1 MPNKVMSILTILLIA
16 IFSIILWIVL
26 VSMRSPNKQLM
37 VENDCNVEQKIVED
51 EDSLRRTGLYCF
63 EYKLIPIY
71 VDILKND
78 PDMEFKLIDATYWQK
93 DIISMAQP
101 QYIDWDEISC
111 EIVGDWGSEYVF
123 LYEFPKPFDVL
134 LAKYGAVYVNKQKKI
149 YKYYTLEKSL
159 YGYVLCSTSTES
171 HSNYGERDD
180 MSKEEFIKDI
190 CNIIG
195 TDDISQRDW
204 RLAKDKNAM
213 DKSRYFREKLNNM
226 VPLNGLD
233 EREGLENITVKN
245 FNEIIEGETNVVIYF
260 YDVIII
266 QNKRLTS
273 KQCKYMLPDLS
284 SLAEE
289 FKGEVKVCI
298 CDVYSPEN
306 ETVSATYGIKV
317 LPTFLFFKKGELM
330 GFDFGLCK
338 KEHLRA
344 RFEELLAE

>member
-1 MPNKVMSILTILLIA
+1 MSKIIMPILTFTLIA
-16 IFSIILWIVL
+16 ILSAALLAVF
-26 VSMRSPNKQLM
+26 VSMKLPQKQVM
-37 VENDCNVEQKIVED
+37 AKQDSNMEQKKVED

-63 EYKLIPIY
+63 EYKLIPLY
-71 VDILKND
+71 VDILERN
-78 PDMEFKLIDATYWQK
+78 PDIEFKLIDASYWQK
-93 DIISMAQP
+93 DIMPMIQP
-101 QYIDWDEISC
+101 HYIEWDEISC
-111 EIVGDWGSEYVF
+111 EIVGDWDSEYVF
-123 LYEFPKPFDVL
+123 LYEFPKPFDVPL
-134 LAKYGAVYVNKQKKI
+134 VKYGAVYVNKQKQI
-149 YKYYTLEKSL
+149 YNYYTLEKSL
-159 YGYVLCSTSTES
+159 NGYVLCSTTKDS
-171 HSNYGERDD
+171 HSNYGERED

-204 RLAKDKNAM
+204 RLAKDKKAM

-233 EREGLENITVKN
+233 EWEGLENITVKN
-245 FNEIIEGETNVVIYF
+245 FNEIIEGDTSVVIYF
-260 YDVIII
+260 YDVIIM

-284 SLAEE
+284 SLADE
-289 FKGEVKVCI
+289 FRGKVKVCI

-306 ETVSATYGIKV
+306 ETVSATYGIKA
-317 LPTFLFFKKGELM
+317 LPTFWFFKKGELI